1 MFFYQ
6 VSSDW
11 LYSPVLNRIEN
22 KYGLAGIGFYWKV
35 VSKISLMDGCAP
47 LIFLMALRGRG
58 LRWCDATS
66 IINDFGLFAK
76 NEEGFVIMLD
86 KCPQNGLRKQLCSK
100 HTRSGASGA
109 GTSDVGADVGAG
121 ADATGADATDAGAT
135 GAGSAQVI
143 VDSLKEKIREEIEA
157 EQSFEKFL
165 QNQCPHLLLMQEPIT
180 FEQLKMLRKDYS
192 IAEIRSVLVDME
204 NKVDVEIIYRSCY
217 STCLSW
223 LKKRKN
229 NNNG

>member
-1 MFFYQ
+1 MVFYQ

-58 LRWCDATS
+58 LRWCDAES
-66 IINDFGLFAK
+66 VLNDFGLFGR
-76 NEEGFVIMLD
+76 NCDGNIVMLD
-86 KCPQNGLRKQLCSK
+86 KCPQNGLRKQK
-100 HTRSGASGA
+100 HTRN
-109 GTSDVGADVGAG
+109 TRVCTTDVRATY
-121 ADATGADATDAGAT
+121 ADAMCAGAT